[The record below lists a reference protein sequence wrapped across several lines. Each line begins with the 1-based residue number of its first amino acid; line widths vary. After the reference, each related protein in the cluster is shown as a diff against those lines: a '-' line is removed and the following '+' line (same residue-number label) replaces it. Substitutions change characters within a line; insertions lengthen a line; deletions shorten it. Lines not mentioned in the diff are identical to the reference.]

1 MFIVIC
7 YSIHEKKIASVDS
20 KKTYEE
26 ANKFL
31 EEDAKNTYEEE
42 VENGENLFEMTVV
55 RVIENS
61 FSYNIHIKNC
71 DNENNLPLQME
82 VDKNIK
88 KVKVGQTIKVKFEQ
102 NSVFDF

>member
-42 VENGENLFEMTVV
+42 VENGGENVQLDVSDGSALLTSSNGDFEWTWEI
-55 RVIENS
+55 IE
-61 FSYNIHIKNC
+61 
-71 DNENNLPLQME
+71 
-82 VDKNIK
+82 V
-88 KVKVGQTIKVKFEQ
+88 
-102 NSVFDF
+102 